1 MVLEAAE
8 TGARVTKE
16 EFEKVTPDLRVELIN
31 AQYELQEADFPV
43 IVLIGADDR
52 IAADELIDTLN
63 EWMDARYMS
72 TRWFSRRS
80 EEESERPRFWRYWR
94 DLPPKGQIGVFV
106 GDWATNPVTE
116 QIFGKFD
123 EDAFKRRMEHI
134 RRFEQTL
141 VDDGALLVKFWLAP
155 PGERA
160 QETRTGRA
168 ERQAQTLEVRRRR
181 LESVQGSA

>member
-63 EWMDARYMS
+63 EWMDARYLS
-72 TRWFSRRS
+72 TRWFSPRS
-80 EEESERPRFWRYWR
+80 EEESERPRFWRY
-94 DLPPKGQIGVFV
+94 
-106 GDWATNPVTE
+106 
-116 QIFGKFD
+116 
-123 EDAFKRRMEHI
+123 
-134 RRFEQTL
+134 
-141 VDDGALLVKFWLAP
+141 LA
-155 PGERA
+155 
-160 QETRTGRA
+160 
-168 ERQAQTLEVRRRR
+168 
-181 LESVQGSA
+181 